1 MLTWEELPPCPVAT
15 TVRLI
20 GNKWKPLIIRDLMEG
35 TKRFG
40 EFRKSIPG
48 ISQKALTENLRALEE
63 DGLILRTVY
72 PEVPPRVEYRLSETG
87 ESLKPILHAMTAWGT
102 AYKKRLSQES

>member
-63 DGLILRTVY
+63 DGLILR
-72 PEVPPRVEYRLSETG
+72 ETG
-87 ESLKPILHAMTAWGT
+87 ESLKPILDAMTAWGT